1 MHPEFEHVFLSQ
13 SYIQYSFWTKLNVLD
28 GNINKSPA
36 WVIVW
41 DTRTNQGS
49 HKLLRFNFICWYSS
63 YDNYYMPTLCSGLV
77 EWSPRLAPINIFLN
91 LKFVSVVQAKQDR
104 KKVHGIKCCLPLFLQ
119 AYATEACRKE
129 YSHLGLSI
137 VRYSNFPIYFFRTRK
152 RAAYLCI
159 KRERVVL
166 FVCL

>member
-1 MHPEFEHVFLSQ
+1 MIPTSSTHQHFSQ
-13 SYIQYSFWTKLNVLD
+13 LE
-28 GNINKSPA
+28 
-36 WVIVW
+36 
-41 DTRTNQGS
+41 
-49 HKLLRFNFICWYSS
+49 ICQ
-63 YDNYYMPTLCSGLV
+63 CCAGK
-77 EWSPRLAPINIFLN
+77 AG
-91 LKFVSVVQAKQDR
+91 Q

-166 FVCL
+166 FVCLKSFLSFCKKYVLFKIFNLKLKHIVHELLLLDGSGFFLTRRRPHCWTSYWWLSCTGNILLSSPQKINLCISTNLL